1 VSGVGPLPEAL
12 APEARALY
20 ERDLRSVA
28 GIEKLRF
35 FPLAVVEGS
44 GCWLL
49 EAGGRRLLDLTSTWT
64 AAGLG
69 HGHPAV
75 AEAVARASRAPAG
88 AGGLSAV
95 HPDSV
100 GLAEDLLAVVPGE
113 GERRVYLG
121 HAGSDAND
129 VAIRAARFATGR
141 RRVVAFE
148 HSYHG
153 GLGIAMGVSG
163 VHVDA
168 GSASPDPDSVFVPY
182 PNPYRPPIASPGE
195 APTEAPAEAPV
206 RQSLDAVEHALAAG
220 DVACVIV
227 EPILSDGGLVV
238 PPEGFLAQLQT
249 ICRRHDSLMICD
261 EVKVGLGRPGLL
273 HAFEVDG
280 IVPDMVT
287 FGKVLGNGL
296 PLSAAVGPAWVL
308 DGPPAAA
315 LLTTAGNPVC
325 TAAGRAVLRTLIE
338 DDLPARAKAAG
349 ERLRAGLTRL
359 ALDQVGEVR
368 GRGLAIGVELVADR
382 RTKEPDRMLAA
393 KTVYRAFELGVV
405 VYYVGGNVLEV
416 TPPLVISDDEVD
428 QAVDLLGC
436 AIADAAAGKVADETI
451 APYAG
456 W

>member
-1 VSGVGPLPEAL
+1 MRGSLPESL

-44 GCWLL
+44 GCWLV

-75 AEAVARASRAPAG
+75 TEAVVRASRAPAG

-100 GLAEDLLAVVPGE
+100 GLAEELLALVPGE
-113 GERRVYLG
+113 GDRRVYLG

-129 VAIRAARFATGR
+129 VAIRAARFATNK

-153 GLGIAMGVSG
+153 GLGVAMGVSG

-168 GSASPDPDSVFVPY
+168 GSARSDPDSVFVPY
-182 PNPYRPPIASPGE
+182 PNPYRPPT
-195 APTEAPAEAPV
+195 APQGVDPHDAAV
-206 RQSLDAVEHALAAG
+206 QQSLDAVARALDEG
-220 DVACVIV
+220 DVACVMV

-238 PPEGFLAQLQT
+238 PPTGFLAQLQA
-249 ICRRHDSLMICD
+249 ICRRHDTLMVCD

-273 HAFEVDG
+273 HAFEADG

-287 FGKVLGNGL
+287 FGKVLGNGM

-325 TAAGRAVLRTLIE
+325 TAVGRAVLRTLVA
-338 DDLPARAKAAG
+338 DDLAARARAAG
-349 ERLRAGLTRL
+349 ERLRAGLMRL
-359 ALDQVGEVR
+359 ELEQVGDVR
-368 GRGLAIGVELVADR
+368 GRGLAVGVELVADR
-382 RTKEPDRMLAA
+382 GTKEPDHMLAA
-393 KTVYRAFELGVV
+393 KTVYRAFELGAV

-416 TPPLVISDDEVD
+416 TPPLVISDEEVD
-428 QAVDLLGC
+428 HAVDLLGS
-436 AIADAAAGKVADETI
+436 AIADAAAGKVADETV

>member
-1 VSGVGPLPEAL
+1 VTAPSRFSL
-12 APEARALY
+12 APEAAELYARDMRA
-20 ERDLRSVA
+20 VA

-35 FPLAVVEGS
+35 FPVALTSGD
-44 GCWLL
+44 GCWLT
-49 EAGGRRLLDLTSTWT
+49 EAGGRQLLDLSSTWT

-75 AEAVARASRAPAG
+75 VEAVTRAALHPAG

-100 GLAEDLLAVVPGE
+100 GLAEELLELVPGS
-113 GERRVYLG
+113 GDRRVYLG

-129 VAIRAARFATGR
+129 VVIRATRSATGR
-141 RRVVAFE
+141 SRVVAFH

-153 GLGIAMGVSG
+153 GLGVAMGMSG

-168 GSASPDPDSVFVPY
+168 GSVTRDPASAFVTY
-182 PNPYRPPIASPGE
+182 PNPYRPVTAGDTPDSVAASSLAEVE
-195 APTEAPAEAPV
+195 AE
-206 RQSLDAVEHALAAG
+206 LATG
-220 DVACVIV
+220 DVACVLA
-227 EPILSDGGLVV
+227 EPILSDGGMVV
-238 PPEGFLAQLQT
+238 PPSGWLAALVDL
-249 ICRRHDSLMICD
+249 CRRYDTLLVCD

-273 HAFEVDG
+273 HAFALDG
-280 IVPDMVT
+280 AQPDIVT

-325 TAAGRAVLRTLIE
+325 TAVGRAVLRTLVAE
-338 DDLPARAKAAG
+338 ELPQRAKRAG
-349 ERLRAGLTRL
+349 ERLMAGVRD
-359 ALDQVGEVR
+359 LDLPHVGDVR
-368 GRGLAIGVELVADR
+368 GHGLAIGVELVTER
-382 RTKEPDRMLAA
+382 GSREPDPRLAA
-393 KTVYRAFELGVV
+393 KTVYRAFELGAV

-416 TPPLVISDDEVD
+416 TPPLVISDEEVD
-428 QAVDLLGC
+428 RAVELLGQ
-436 AIADAAAGKVADETI
+436 AISDAAAGLVPDEAVAGF
-451 APYAG
+451 AG